1 MRVKMFIGDL
11 TDSLETA
18 HHGWLAAGGR
28 QILNGEVSRPFPFVR
43 SAADV
48 LMMPK
53 DGLQDPSVRADV
65 RHSLTHAPLS
75 PAPPGLGLA
84 LAQAGPGG
92 LTYALSNPAETL
104 GIVSSFGICCLR

>member
-1 MRVKMFIGDL
+1 MFDEQRYASSSQPCSFGVGMRVKMFIGDL

-28 QILNGEVSRPFPFVR
+28 QILNGEGSRPFPFVR

-65 RHSLTHAPLS
+65 RYTRLARPQALS
-75 PAPPGLGLA
+75 PCFAIL
-84 LAQAGPGG
+84 
-92 LTYALSNPAETL
+92 NW
-104 GIVSSFGICCLR
+104 